1 MKIEDKYIQTAINA
15 LTEAS
20 IVDGEGFYKEVFKGY
35 ISGLGASIMQAGLLP
50 TVIFYENS
58 PASEADKSKLI
69 AAIIHVLN
77 TDFGYTING
86 RFSQYI
92 LANSKRKEQV
102 KLLKDVEKAVVA
114 IKLALRIF
122 NAK

>member
-77 TDFGYTING
+77 TDFGYTINE